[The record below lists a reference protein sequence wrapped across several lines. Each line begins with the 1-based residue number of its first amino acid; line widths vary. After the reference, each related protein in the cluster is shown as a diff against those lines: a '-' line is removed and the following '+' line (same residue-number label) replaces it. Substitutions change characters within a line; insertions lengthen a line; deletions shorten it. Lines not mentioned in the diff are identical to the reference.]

1 MKSVNKGKY
10 WMKKFI
16 CSLISA
22 ISFNCVAVE
31 LNRFDIV
38 AEKYKQSSLD
48 RKTIENAKMQGECL
62 VQIKD
67 LTFKKKDKFDPI
79 SEWVNYRSVSLLEK
93 YSPCETLIMLEVA
106 NKQIRAQKSQ

>member
-1 MKSVNKGKY
+1 
-10 WMKKFI
+10 MKKFF
-16 CSLISA
+16 CLLCLTVN
-22 ISFNCVAVE
+22 FNSNATE

-38 AEKYKQSSLD
+38 AERYKAFSLD
-48 RKTIENAKMQGECL
+48 SKTIENAKMQGECL

-79 SEWVNYRSVSLLEK
+79 SEWINYRSVSLLEK

-106 NKQIRAQKSQ
+106 NKQIRSKN